1 MVIQRTVIV
10 LVAALGAWSTGPAV
24 AQSNKFKARLTPVP
38 VEAATVAAVTGSG
51 SATAVL
57 TGTSLVV
64 SGTFEGLQTPATIAQ
79 IHHGLKG
86 IRGPVVSDLTVTK
99 AVSGMISGKVTLT
112 KEQVEA
118 VTGGKFY
125 IQIHSEKQ
133 PDGNLWGWL
142 LSQ

>member
-118 VTGGKFY
+118 VTSGKFY

-142 LSQ
+142 LPS

>member
-57 TGTSLVV
+57 TGTITRYEPDIAVGFSADPARARTARRRLQLSINVDFVDKTTGKSLYKRDGL
-64 SGTFEGLQTPATIAQ
+64 SADGEYDERDELAGRRQAIQRIISDIIEGAQ
-79 IHHGLKG
+79 
-86 IRGPVVSDLTVTK
+86 
-99 AVSGMISGKVTLT
+99 
-112 KEQVEA
+112 
-118 VTGGKFY
+118 
-125 IQIHSEKQ
+125 
-133 PDGNLWGWL
+133 
-142 LSQ
+142 SQW

>member
-1 MVIQRTVIV
+1 MVSQRTVIV
-10 LVAALGAWSTGPAV
+10 LVAALSVWRPDPAV
-24 AQSNKFKARLTPVP
+24 AQNNKFKARLTPVP

-64 SGTFEGLQTPATIAQ
+64 SGTFEGLQTPATIAR

-86 IRGPVVSDLTVTK
+86 IRGPVVFDLTVTK
-99 AVSGMISGKVTLT
+99 AVSGMISGTVTLT

-118 VTGGKFY
+118 VRSGKLY

-142 LSQ
+142 LPS